1 MEEIEC
7 CKCKSTYEEEYYK
20 YQNDIYCFDCLE
32 EKLKD
37 DKEIYVVETKHYYNC
52 DGGGLGTDDEIEEVI
67 QNICE
72 ENDIERIQG

>member
-7 CKCKSTYEEEYYK
+7 CECKSTYEEEYYK

-52 DGGGLGTDDEIEEVI
+52 DWGRLGTDDEIEEVI

-72 ENDIERIQG
+72 ENDIERIPS